1 MGYSLA
7 EQGVRNFIL
16 GEYGYANYSNL
27 FDQYGEGVGVSAK
40 RKIEPR
46 AHIRHQPN
54 LDYLGSADSQKL
66 NVEYYDVLVRSLSYR
81 EITSSISIR
90 TTLSRGTKKKGQ

>member
-1 MGYSLA
+1 MPTIRTFSINMGKEL
-7 EQGVRNFIL
+7 V
-16 GEYGYANYSNL
+16 
-27 FDQYGEGVGVSAK
+27 VSAK

-54 LDYLGSADSQKL
+54 LDDLGSADSQKL

-90 TTLSRGTKKKGQ
+90 TTLSRDTKKKGQ